1 MEINNSLLRI
11 ILTKDTAPGS
21 GAAWNKK
28 FLRNV
33 LEKYHYMLTP
43 FWWSI
48 SCALVEQARGEKKK
62 KSFKQISIRFSS
74 ETLLHL
80 KNFVCAYVYIHVH
93 VHVLGIVR
101 NFSFKYIRKKNGVT
115 GIFLKQLNGI
125 FNYDI
130 LKSIYTNKRTILYKT

>member
-1 MEINNSLLRI
+1 M
-11 ILTKDTAPGS
+11 
-21 GAAWNKK
+21 
-28 FLRNV
+28 
-33 LEKYHYMLTP
+33 
-43 FWWSI
+43 
-48 SCALVEQARGEKKK
+48 
-62 KSFKQISIRFSS
+62 
-74 ETLLHL
+74 

-130 LKSIYTNKRTILYKT
+130 LKSIYTNKRTILYIIFVKQIALINLKLWIFVERNS

>member
-1 MEINNSLLRI
+1 M
-11 ILTKDTAPGS
+11 KH
-21 GAAWNKK
+21 
-28 FLRNV
+28 FLCFGR
-33 LEKYHYMLTP
+33 TG
-43 FWWSI
+43 
-48 SCALVEQARGEKKK
+48 QGEKKK